1 MDDKEIIISLMEGGN
16 ATAINRETGEA
27 KEQAQKMDMSRVQ
40 RSILK
45 KEFIETFS
53 KLNDLVKKSSGSPI
67 WNNFNV
73 VKSGVAFNGSSNAM
87 FSDEI
92 SDEEFKKYKPKVGDI
107 DITVPRNRM
116 EDLFDVLKKSEDKKI
131 GNIEY
136 VGSNRKSASDIQQ
149 INAVFKYEVPN
160 SDYVA
165 FAQVDFEPSDYEN
178 DAPTEWDSFSHNSD
192 WADIQQGFKGV
203 NHKYALTIM
212 AHIVSKDFTQLPS
225 IMVERGAD
233 KKTFYTVTPATAK
246 KFESVSSRDLGKTK
260 FDSEEDAAEAMVTA
274 GLAKKPPKSVLKKSK
289 AVAVSASHYLA
300 FSVGKG
306 LRIKYASLKT
316 KDDKPIMIDG
326 KMVLIALDSKG
337 AESETNLTEMFKL
350 FFGFE
355 PTTAQLK
362 QMNSFV
368 GVIELLKKSKLP
380 DRKKD
385 YEQFLDELITQKLW
399 GHPPYHFSRSQELER
414 DSKEIDAEIKWSMV
428 NYIMKELKVGNLNEI
443 KKIANSYYDSWQGG
457 AGDDINEGFI
467 PYGSKLSTI
476 FEAVENQNKRNQNK
490 RI

>member
-1 MDDKEIIISLMEGGN
+1 MNDNEIIISLMEGGN

-40 RSILK
+40 RSVLK
-45 KEFIETFS
+45 KEFINTFS

-92 SDEEFKKYKPKVGDI
+92 ADDEFKKHKPKVGDI
-107 DITVPRNRM
+107 DITIPRDRM
-116 EDLFDVLKKSEDKKI
+116 VDLFDVLTKYEDKKI

-136 VGSNRKSASDIQQ
+136 IGSNRKSASDIQQ

-192 WADIQQGFKGV
+192 WADIQKGFKGV

-212 AHIVSKDFTQLPS
+212 AHIVSKDFTQLPN
-225 IMVERGAD
+225 IMLERGAD
-233 KKTFYTVTPATAK
+233 KKRFYTVTPATAK
-246 KFESVSSRDLGKTK
+246 KFESVTSKELGNTK
-260 FDSEEDAAEAMVTA
+260 FDDEKDAAEAMKNA
-274 GLAKKPPKSVLKKSK
+274 GLAKTAPKNVLKKSK
-289 AVAVSASHYLA
+289 AVAVEASHYLA

-306 LRIKYASLKT
+306 LRVKYTSLKT

-326 KMVLIALDSKG
+326 KMVLVALDSKG
-337 AESETNLTEMFKL
+337 ADSETNLEEMFKL

-355 PTTAQLK
+355 GSKSQLK

-385 YEQFLDELITQKLW
+385 YEQFLDELIKEKLW
-399 GHPPYHFSRSQELER
+399 GHPPHHYQRSQELER
-414 DSKEIDAEIKWSMV
+414 DSKEIDAEIKWAMV
-428 NYIMKELKVGNLNEI
+428 NYIMDELKVGNLKEI
-443 KKIANSYYDSWQGG
+443 KDFANSYYDGWQGG
-457 AGDDINEGFI
+457 ASDDIREGI
-467 PYGSKLSTI
+467 QVPYGSSFSKI
-476 FEAVENQNKRNQNK
+476 FEAVENQNKD
-490 RI
+490 